1 MVPADEAGKY
11 NTLADL
17 AIIAKFFNGSWK
29 KNPINVG
36 YFIEYNETEERI
48 DVCAH
53 EEDIYSG
60 VIYFKRKEDAVKAVE
75 ILGERVKSLFD

>member
-48 DVCAH
+48 DICAH
-53 EEDIYSG
+53 EEDIY
-60 VIYFKRKEDAVKAVE
+60 IY
-75 ILGERVKSLFD
+75 ILESYILKGKKMQSKQLRFLVRE

>member
-1 MVPADEAGKY
+1 MALGR
-11 NTLADL
+11 
-17 AIIAKFFNGSWK
+17 

-36 YFIEYNETEERI
+36 YFIEYNETEGRMDI
-48 DVCAH
+48 CAH
-53 EEDIYSG
+53 EEGVYSG